1 MSKRD
6 ELDEKA
12 LLAASLARANMSRR
26 NIALY
31 LGFDEGPSGL
41 RQVTR
46 LLARSR
52 QLYKWLARNID
63 GEMHLGE
70 TITGLKELY
79 QKALENMVR
88 SGPGSAIAV
97 GWARV
102 ALDAL
107 REIKKI
113 LQESGFVFKMPETV
127 EEGIDF
133 SDPEI
138 RKEYLLLR
146 AKAKAKA
153 KAQEDEGGDPK
164 TAL

>member
-6 ELDEKA
+6 ELDERA

-31 LGFDEGPSGL
+31 LGFDDGQNGL

-63 GEMHLGE
+63 GELHLGE

-79 QKALENMVR
+79 QKALENMIR

-97 GWARV
+97 GWARI
-102 ALDAL
+102 ALDSL

-133 SDPEI
+133 TDAEI
-138 RKEYLLLR
+138 RKEYLSLR
-146 AKAKAKA
+146 AKAKARA
-153 KAQEDEGGDPK
+153 KAREDEGASQK
-164 TAL
+164 